1 MLKENTYLSFLG
13 LLLGSIKRLYLN
25 PTKPILY
32 DYPTWLNTI
41 LESNYETKQNK
52 KQTHYQNLSSDKRFS
67 LLIRHSK
74 PNDEIHFKGF
84 PISSSN
90 FEKMEKDLILIF
102 HLFDLLPMT
111 YSLIHRTND
120 PFGWFLFFYE
130 DWLSRHWDLTWD
142 LKIIRDQG
150 WVTQLI

>member
-52 KQTHYQNLSSDKRFS
+52 KQTHYQNLSSDKRFFLFDILS
-67 LLIRHSK
+67 QMMKFILKVSAYQVQILK
-74 PNDEIHFKGF
+74 NG
-84 PISSSN
+84 N
-90 FEKMEKDLILIF
+90 LKDLILIF
-102 HLFDLLPMT
+102 YLFDLFPMRPP
-111 YSLIHRTND
+111 Y
-120 PFGWFLFFYE
+120 
-130 DWLSRHWDLTWD
+130 TWGYDFWSKIAD
-142 LKIIRDQG
+142 LKILNN
-150 WVTQLI
+150 VT

>member
-52 KQTHYQNLSSDKRFS
+52 TNPLPEFKLRQKI

-74 PNDEIHFKGF
+74 PHDEILKGF
-84 PISSSN
+84 RISSSN
-90 FEKMEKDLILIF
+90 FEKMEILTI
-102 HLFDLLPMT
+102 
-111 YSLIHRTND
+111 
-120 PFGWFLFFYE
+120 
-130 DWLSRHWDLTWD
+130 
-142 LKIIRDQG
+142 
-150 WVTQLI
+150 

>member
-52 KQTHYQNLSSDKRFS
+52 KQTHYQNLSSDKRF
-67 LLIRHSK
+67 
-74 PNDEIHFKGF
+74 F
-84 PISSSN
+84 
-90 FEKMEKDLILIF
+90 
-102 HLFDLLPMT
+102 LFD
-111 YSLIHRTND
+111 I
-120 PFGWFLFFYE
+120 
-130 DWLSRHWDLTWD
+130 LSQMMKFI
-142 LKIIRDQG
+142 LKVSPYQVQILKKWRKI
-150 WVTQLI
+150 